1 MQEVFDQSDR
11 SLYSFLVDALV
22 GFLFHFNDLKRAE
35 EYLAPRK
42 FASEPNG
49 GILTESWLVV
59 TKTLRESNIETL
71 QTKAQ
76 TLKKSE
82 KLVESIAG
90 HTVLWA
96 LANYE
101 YTKRHKKTS
110 KVVDDSAI
118 DDLLKDCNC
127 RLCDKCCL

>member
-22 GFLFHFNDLKRAE
+22 GFLFYNNNLKKAE
-35 EYLAPRK
+35 EYLAPRT

-49 GILTESWLVV
+49 GVLTASWLVV
-59 TKTLRESNIETL
+59 TKVLRESNIETL

-101 YTKRHKKTS
+101 YARLHKKTPT
-110 KVVDDSAI
+110 VADDSAI
-118 DDLLKDCNC
+118 DDLLKD
-127 RLCDKCCL
+127 L